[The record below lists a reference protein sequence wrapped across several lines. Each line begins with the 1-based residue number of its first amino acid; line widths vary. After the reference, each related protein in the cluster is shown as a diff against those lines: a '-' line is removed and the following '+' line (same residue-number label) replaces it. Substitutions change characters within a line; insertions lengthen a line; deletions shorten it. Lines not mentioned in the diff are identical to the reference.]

1 MNTHRS
7 TGPGSVRRI
16 LAVTLA
22 ACVAWVACVGRSAQS
37 SPAPAELR
45 VLVYNI
51 HAGKDAGGVDNLERV
66 AAVVRESGADVALLQ
81 EVDRNT
87 ERSGRV
93 DQVAELARRT
103 GLHAVFGRSLDFQGG
118 HYGIAI
124 LARWPAV
131 ADSTVH
137 LPVTPAQ
144 ARSGGSYEPRVLLH
158 ATVVAGGDTIHVLNT
173 HLDAS
178 RADSYRMQEAAA
190 VGSVV
195 RALGAG
201 RAGRTLVLL
210 GGDFNATP
218 ESAVH
223 GRVEESGVRDAWPG
237 CGTGGGFS
245 YPASGPAK
253 RIDYLFL
260 MAPARCTGA
269 RVLDSDASDHRAL
282 LFTVG
287 R

>member
-1 MNTHRS
+1 MRTALTALALVAS
-7 TGPGSVRRI
+7 TGCLGS
-16 LAVTLA
+16 
-22 ACVAWVACVGRSAQS
+22 GRQATR
-37 SPAPAELR
+37 PPAELR

-51 HAGKDAGGVDNLERV
+51 HAGKDAGGVDNVERV

-118 HYGIAI
+118 YYGIAI

-178 RADSYRMQEAAA
+178 RAD
-190 VGSVV
+190 
-195 RALGAG
+195 
-201 RAGRTLVLL
+201 
-210 GGDFNATP
+210 P
-218 ESAVH
+218 
-223 GRVEESGVRDAWPG
+223 
-237 CGTGGGFS
+237 
-245 YPASGPAK
+245 
-253 RIDYLFL
+253 
-260 MAPARCTGA
+260 
-269 RVLDSDASDHRAL
+269 
-282 LFTVG
+282 
-287 R
+287 